1 MTASN
6 QVVKDVAAQEY
17 KYGFVTDVES
27 EVAPPGLSE
36 ETVRF
41 ISARRTNQ
49 NGCWRED

>member
-36 ETVRF
+36 ETVR
-41 ISARRTNQ
+41 SVSYTHLTLPTS
-49 NGCWRED
+49 DLV